1 MAFRVLPHIVES
13 FIDLFVLVV
22 LRLVRSKILSQG
34 LNTCPMLLRHIG
46 EQDAQGLEVGVVV
59 GLLVN

>member
-1 MAFRVLPHIVES
+1 M
-13 FIDLFVLVV
+13 LVV